1 MRIKLIQNQV
11 AKFNF
16 LGDEESLAFSMAI
29 VDDNDKTIER
39 DGIKAIVKLRTD
51 DDPLNK
57 RDELQDLYY
66 AGEFDEIVRQCIEN
80 GRERDIEE
88 LRVFIVTYVDNFN
101 TLRDDFESK
110 RRQELQKKIHAL
122 TEELRDVRM
131 PPAHYEMA
139 DAIKD
144 LADRNRYKE
153 SQYRG
158 WMKDYKEDSDTYKRY
173 EKSALEH
180 SAKAA
185 ELMAEYERLYIIC
198 DKLCNETST
207 AQ

>member
-39 DGIKAIVKLRTD
+39 NGIKAIVKLRTD

-88 LRVFIVTYVDNFN
+88 LRIFLATYVDNFN
-101 TLRDDFESK
+101 GLRDDFESK
-110 RRQELQKKIHAL
+110 RRQELQKKIHDL
-122 TEELRDVRM
+122 TEELRGVRM
-131 PPAHYEMA
+131 PPAYYEMA

-198 DKLCNETST
+198 DRLCNETST